1 MRMLIIMA
9 LLLLSCSGAAQA
21 ESFADR
27 QLQLVATDYKM
38 NYQLNL
44 ADENLSASATLTI
57 TNCSD
62 RPADHIPL
70 TLYRLL
76 HITEVT
82 DAKQQPLPFSQ
93 QVLSDEAFPQ
103 RQVNYTE
110 VLLPQPLAPA
120 QSYTINLRFEGMILG
135 YVEIGWSYTKDS
147 INSDFSIIRP
157 DVYAYPLVLYPND
170 DVNRQAKWWL
180 HSFNYDVSVEVP
192 EGYVVANAG
201 RLVAKNTTAKR
212 ISYRYQNTQPAWRMD
227 FTIAKYQLYQQQG
240 LTLFSL
246 EDQALSTLFLNR
258 SSAALSLYSQWFG
271 PLQKPTEYSVLE
283 LPEGYGSQADSTG
296 ILIVKDGF
304 TDRSQMYHEL
314 SHLWNVK
321 FQDSHPP
328 RWNEGLATF
337 LQYLVADKLDE
348 PGILARETNDTFKW
362 LQQKLT
368 QQNINTLP
376 PLLDN
381 NNGGLNIYAIG
392 MPLYHLLY
400 DIEGEDSFNRILAGF
415 YQQYYATGATTEQF
429 VEYAKSHS
437 DKDLTSLFDDW
448 AYSNRY
454 ATLISQTN
462 SYSDMLAHYTAT
474 ITAKSHHHSKK

>member
-1 MRMLIIMA
+1 MA
-9 LLLLSCSGAAQA
+9 LVLLVGSGAAQA
-21 ESFADR
+21 ERFAHR

-38 NYQLNL
+38 TYQLNL
-44 ADENLSASATLTI
+44 ADENLSASAQLTI

-62 RPADHIPL
+62 HPADHIPL

-76 HITEVT
+76 HINAVT
-82 DAKQQPLPFSQ
+82 DAQHQPLTFTQ

-110 VLLPQPLAPA
+110 VQLPQPLAPA
-120 QSYTINLRFEGMILG
+120 QSFTINLRFEGMILG
-135 YVEIGWSYTKDS
+135 YVETGLAYVKDS
-147 INSDFSIIRP
+147 INQDFSIIRQ
-157 DVYAYPLVLYPND
+157 DAYAYPQVLYPND
-170 DVNRQAKWWL
+170 DVNRHAKWWL
-180 HSFNYDVSVEVP
+180 HTFNYDVSVEVP

-201 RLVAKNTTAKR
+201 RLVAKNTTTSH

-227 FTIAKYQLYQQQG
+227 FTIAKYQRYQQQG

-258 SSAALSLYSQWFG
+258 SSTALSLYSQWFG
-271 PLQKPTEYSVLE
+271 PLQTPTEYSVLE
-283 LPEGYGSQADSTG
+283 LPEGYGSQADRTG
-296 ILIVKDGF
+296 ILIVKEGF

-321 FQDSHPP
+321 FQESHSP

-348 PGILARETNDTFKW
+348 PGMLARETNDIFNGLKQT
-362 LQQKLT
+362 LT
-368 QQNINTLP
+368 QQNLNTLP

-381 NNGGLNIYAIG
+381 NNGGLGIYSIG

-400 DIEGEDSFNRILAGF
+400 DIEGADSFNRILSGF

-429 VEYAKSHS
+429 VTYAKAHS
-437 DKDLTSLFDDW
+437 RNDLTAFFDDW

-454 ATLISQTN
+454 ASLISQSH
-462 SYSDMLAHYTAT
+462 SYADLLAHYT
-474 ITAKSHHHSKK
+474 ITVVAKNH